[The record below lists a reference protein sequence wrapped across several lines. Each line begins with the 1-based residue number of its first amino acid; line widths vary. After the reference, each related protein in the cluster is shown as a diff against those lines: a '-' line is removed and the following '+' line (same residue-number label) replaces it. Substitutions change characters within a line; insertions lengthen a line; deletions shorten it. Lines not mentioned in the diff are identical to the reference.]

1 MQKRKRFSALPEN
14 WNKLFLLLAQP
25 DGTEMNGEAFLCVP
39 RREHRTLST
48 LCSLRSFPINP
59 QLVCSSPGSAANTKT
74 ALHRAGRLSVTSS
87 RIGGTLHTC
96 FLCFGSFL
104 FFRFCGIPDKCEVK
118 RRDHIEREQS
128 GNRQASDNAHTAAG
142 TEF

>member
-39 RREHRTLST
+39 RREHRTL
-48 LCSLRSFPINP
+48 CSLRSFPVNP
-59 QLVCSSPGSAANTKT
+59 QLVCSSPGSAANTKNST
-74 ALHRAGRLSVTSS
+74 SQSRQAQLHIFTYRRCFSHL
-87 RIGGTLHTC
+87 